1 MSYIGTNMSNYTFLI
16 MFQTL
21 DIELLSPKLK
31 LNVHLTISPKHD
43 HIYKLSLYML
53 EEHNCLI
60 LTS

>member
-1 MSYIGTNMSNYTFLI
+1 MPNYTY
-16 MFQTL
+16 MFQTS

-31 LNVHLTISPKHD
+31 LSMHVCKSFKRG
-43 HIYKLSLYML
+43 HIYKFCLYML